1 MKTRQDAWTEENDL
15 LLAETVLRHVREGST
30 QLNAFEEVGD
40 KLDRTS
46 AACGFRWNAVVRHN
60 YEKALQL
67 AKKQRKQRQR
77 ILGKDQGGKK
87 KLLYNPPVPAL
98 DESLTGSL
106 AAAEQPESQPTF
118 DLSMLEQDDKQIDAA
133 LMAEVQDLMNKN
145 QEQKDYS
152 AETALELAEIPVQE
166 TPARVTQTNHP
177 SPVRH
182 TVPPTGLTMG
192 HVIAY
197 LQSLSGSSLQVDIY
211 KSENERLKREINSL
225 RKQNE
230 ELQQKINR
238 LEENT
243 NTMQEDYETLMKI
256 MNRAR
261 KLALFEEEERPA
273 TKFKMDRN
281 GNLEK
286 VAE

>member
-87 KLLYNPPVPAL
+87 KLLYNPPVPSL

-106 AAAEQPESQPTF
+106 PAVEQEEAQPTF

-133 LMAEVQDLMNKN
+133 LMAEMQELMNKK

-152 AETALELAEIPVQE
+152 TEAAAEMAEMPAQE
-166 TPARVTQTNHP
+166 TKTTVTQTTHTP
-177 SPVRH
+177 QVRH
-182 TVPPTGLTMG
+182 TVPPTGMTMG

-230 ELQQKINR
+230 ELQGKINR

-261 KLALFEEEERPA
+261 KLTLFEEDERSA